1 MNKNYKSDKDKT
13 QKLQRPRNKTSPH
26 AIRQN
31 GSKATYKTH
40 HLYFQDSKPV

>member
-13 QKLQRPRNKTSPH
+13 QKLQRLRNKILLH

-31 GSKATYKTH
+31 GSKAIYKIH
-40 HLYFQDSKPV
+40 HLYFQDLKPV